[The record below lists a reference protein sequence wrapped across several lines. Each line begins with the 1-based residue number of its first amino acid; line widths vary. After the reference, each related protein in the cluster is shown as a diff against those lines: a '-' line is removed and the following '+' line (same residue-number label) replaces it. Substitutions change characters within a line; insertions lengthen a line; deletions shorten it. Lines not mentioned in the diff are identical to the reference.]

1 MEDFEINI
9 LRRNGNW
16 KKVKSKDLLL
26 DTVDQNEAE
35 YKHIDTEEK
44 VPPEPLKEEN
54 FLNDINEVNSIIAKL
69 EKLENDKTLLK
80 DQLKIIEAKFLS
92 KKHQTEEKIK
102 TIKSRIRKNCS
113 PKHVPSIIIKV
124 PEIPRTKSGKIVELA
139 VRKVIHGETINNK
152 EAIANPESLK
162 FFENLSQ
169 LKL

>member
-26 DTVDQNEAE
+26 DTVDQNEE
-35 YKHIDTEEK
+35 EHNHTELVEK
-44 VPPEPLKEEN
+44 VPSEYLKEEN

-80 DQLKIIEAKFLS
+80 DQLKIIEAKFQS

-102 TIKSRIRKNCS
+102 SMSKENEILDKTITVIKN
-113 PKHVPSIIIKV
+113 
-124 PEIPRTKSGKIVELA
+124 
-139 VRKVIHGETINNK
+139 
-152 EAIANPESLK
+152 LK
-162 FFENLSQ
+162 NF
-169 LKL
+169 

>member
-26 DTVDQNEAE
+26 DTVDQNEEE
-35 YKHIDTEEK
+35 YKHIEPEEK
-44 VPPEPLKEEN
+44 VPSEHLKEEN

-80 DQLKIIEAKFLS
+80 DQLKIIEARLQS

-102 TIKSRIRKNCS
+102 TMSKESEMLDKTITVIKNLKN
-113 PKHVPSIIIKV
+113 
-124 PEIPRTKSGKIVELA
+124 
-139 VRKVIHGETINNK
+139 
-152 EAIANPESLK
+152 
-162 FFENLSQ
+162 F
-169 LKL
+169 

>member
-26 DTVDQNEAE
+26 DTVDQNEEE
-35 YKHIDTEEK
+35 YKHIEPEEK
-44 VPPEPLKEEN
+44 VPSEHLKEES

-80 DQLKIIEAKFLS
+80 NQLKIIEAKFQS

-102 TIKSRIRKNCS
+102 TMSKESEMLDKTITVIKNLKN
-113 PKHVPSIIIKV
+113 
-124 PEIPRTKSGKIVELA
+124 
-139 VRKVIHGETINNK
+139 
-152 EAIANPESLK
+152 
-162 FFENLSQ
+162 F
-169 LKL
+169 

>member
-1 MEDFEINI
+1 MEDYEINI
-9 LRRNGNW
+9 LRRDGNW

-44 VPPEPLKEEN
+44 VPSEPLKEEN

-80 DQLKIIEAKFLS
+80 NQLKIIEAKFQS

-102 TIKSRIRKNCS
+102 TMSKESEMLDKTITAIKNLKN
-113 PKHVPSIIIKV
+113 
-124 PEIPRTKSGKIVELA
+124 
-139 VRKVIHGETINNK
+139 
-152 EAIANPESLK
+152 
-162 FFENLSQ
+162 F
-169 LKL
+169 

>member
-44 VPPEPLKEEN
+44 VPSEPLKEEN

-69 EKLENDKTLLK
+69 ERLENDKTLLK
-80 DQLKIIEAKFLS
+80 NQLKIIEAKFQS

-102 TIKSRIRKNCS
+102 TMSKESEMLDKTITVIKNLKN
-113 PKHVPSIIIKV
+113 
-124 PEIPRTKSGKIVELA
+124 
-139 VRKVIHGETINNK
+139 
-152 EAIANPESLK
+152 
-162 FFENLSQ
+162 F
-169 LKL
+169 

>member
-26 DTVDQNEAE
+26 DTIDQNEAE
-35 YKHIDTEEK
+35 YKYIELEKK
-44 VPPEPLKEEN
+44 VPLEHLNEKN

-80 DQLKIIEAKFLS
+80 NQLKIIEEKFQS

-102 TIKSRIRKNCS
+102 FMSKEN
-113 PKHVPSIIIKV
+113 
-124 PEIPRTKSGKIVELA
+124 EIVDK
-139 VRKVIHGETINNK
+139 TINVIKN
-152 EAIANPESLK
+152 LK
-162 FFENLSQ
+162 NF
-169 LKL
+169 

>member
-1 MEDFEINI
+1 MEDFEVNI

-44 VPPEPLKEEN
+44 VPSEPLKEEN

-80 DQLKIIEAKFLS
+80 DQLKIIEAKFQS

-102 TIKSRIRKNCS
+102 TMSKESEMLDKTITVIKNLKN
-113 PKHVPSIIIKV
+113 
-124 PEIPRTKSGKIVELA
+124 
-139 VRKVIHGETINNK
+139 
-152 EAIANPESLK
+152 
-162 FFENLSQ
+162 F
-169 LKL
+169 

>member
-26 DTVDQNEAE
+26 DTVVQNEEE
-35 YKHIDTEEK
+35 YNHTEPEEK
-44 VPPEPLKEEN
+44 VPSEHLKEEN

-102 TIKSRIRKNCS
+102 TMSKESEMLDKTITVIKNLKN
-113 PKHVPSIIIKV
+113 
-124 PEIPRTKSGKIVELA
+124 
-139 VRKVIHGETINNK
+139 
-152 EAIANPESLK
+152 
-162 FFENLSQ
+162 F
-169 LKL
+169 

>member
-26 DTVDQNEAE
+26 DTVDQNVEE
-35 YKHIDTEEK
+35 YKHIELEEK
-44 VPPEPLKEEN
+44 VPSEHLKEEN

-80 DQLKIIEAKFLS
+80 NQLKIIEAKFQS

-102 TIKSRIRKNCS
+102 TMSKESEMLDKTITVIKNLKN
-113 PKHVPSIIIKV
+113 
-124 PEIPRTKSGKIVELA
+124 
-139 VRKVIHGETINNK
+139 
-152 EAIANPESLK
+152 
-162 FFENLSQ
+162 F
-169 LKL
+169 